1 MENHTL
7 AALKNAR
14 RLRREMSLP
23 EVLLWQQLKGKPSG
37 LKFRKQHPFGN
48 LVLDFFCAEKR
59 IAIEIDGSAHDMGD
73 RPQRDLARDKWLSSQ
88 SVKVLRIPAS
98 RVLEDAVA
106 VAEAVLAFCAAHCP
120 PPSAAGAAAT
130 SPSGGGFYGAAT

>member
-1 MENHTL
+1 MENHTPS
-7 AALKNAR
+7 ALKNAR
-14 RLRREMSLP
+14 RLRQEMSLP

-37 LKFRKQHPFGN
+37 VKFRKQHPFGN

-59 IAIEIDGSAHDMGD
+59 IAIEIDGIAHDMGD

-88 SVKVLRIPAS
+88 NVHVLRIPAS
-98 RVLEDAVA
+98 LVLKDAVA
-106 VAEAVLAFCAAHCP
+106 AAESVLAYCVAYSP

-130 SPSGGGFYGAAT
+130 SPSGGGLYGATC

>member
-1 MENHTL
+1 MENHTPD
-7 AALKNAR
+7 ALKNAR

-59 IAIEIDGSAHDMGD
+59 IAIEIDGMAHDVGD
-73 RPQRDLARDKWLSSQ
+73 RPQRDFARDRWLASQ
-88 SVKVLRIPAS
+88 KIDVLRIPAS
-98 RVLEDAVA
+98 EVLGDPVA
-106 VAEAVLAFCAAHCP
+106 AAEAILAYCANRP
-120 PPSAAGAAAT
+120 PPSAAVAAAT
-130 SPSGGGFYGAAT
+130 SPSGGGFSGATV